1 MIRALFQNTLVIAV
15 FFVCANT
22 VNAQADSTGSKL
34 SFKIGTYYNSNL
46 NYYGRTDSLKSS
58 GVFPMAELWLNNKF
72 YINAAPIF
80 TFNKSNGFEYAG
92 AVTTA
97 GFLYNNGKSVAHLY
111 LMKPIYKDNS
121 ELVQSALKAQTA
133 FNYTWLNKIMNVT
146 LGGDIKFSNS
156 TDFGA
161 TVGLDHIFRKE
172 LNKGILIVDP
182 SVYLYAGTQKFTETY
197 RQKDN
202 TPLFPGPDRIV
213 TEEVKKFSI
222 LSYEISAPVIYSMGK
237 LMLLATPAYVIPQN
251 LIQVENRPDLSEKGE
266 KLFYMTVG
274 AKISF

>member
-1 MIRALFQNTLVIAV
+1 MRTLFQNTLAATV
-15 FFVCANT
+15 FFVYANT

-58 GVFPMAELWLNNKF
+58 GIFPMAELWLNNKF
-72 YINAAPIF
+72 YVNAAPIF

-97 GFLYNNGKSVAHLY
+97 GFLYNTGKSVAHLY

-121 ELVQSALKAQTA
+121 QLVQSALKAQTA

-146 LGGDIKFSNS
+146 LGGDVKFSNS

-172 LNKGILIVDP
+172 LSKGILIVDP

-222 LSYEISAPVIYSMGK
+222 LSYEVSAPVIYSMGK